1 MWWRRATFKGKQ
13 VWVECDAWGAPLER
27 EGRRLVRYSDRPGAT
42 VYPAFARGIEDAG
55 GEPRELDEGTAPPP
69 MAERGAPARPPGER
83 PLAPGAAVPATG
95 ARPAPAA
102 SGRSSGF
109 GSAGTRTASQAAAAK
124 VAASAKVASSSSA
137 IRCFTDG
144 GCQGNPGPA
153 GSGLLVK
160 FPDGRVVEQS
170 RALGIGTNNIAELTA
185 IDMALDVLAAGE
197 IDPAAEVVVFSD
209 SQYARGVLTLGWKA
223 KANVELIAGIRA
235 KLRSRPGVRM
245 EWVAGHVGLP
255 ENERADRLAAQGVEA
270 SKRR

>member
-13 VWVECDAWGAPLER
+13 VWVECDAWGAPLVR
-27 EGRRLVRYSDRPGAT
+27 DGRRLVRYSDRPGAT
-42 VYPAFARGIEDAG
+42 VYPAFARGIEDGG
-55 GEPRELDEGTAPPP
+55 GEPRELDEGSAPPP
-69 MAERGAPARPPGER
+69 MADRGAPSRPPGER
-83 PLAPGAAVPATG
+83 PSPP
-95 ARPAPAA
+95 A

-124 VAASAKVASSSSA
+124 VAASAKVEASSSA

-153 GSGLLVK
+153 GSGILVK
-160 FPDGRVVEQS
+160 FPDGRAVEQS
-170 RALGIGTNNIAELTA
+170 RALGMATNNIAELTA
-185 IDMALDVLAAGE
+185 IDMALDMLAVAE
-197 IDPAAEVVVFSD
+197 VDPSAEVVIFSD

-270 SKRR
+270 SRRR